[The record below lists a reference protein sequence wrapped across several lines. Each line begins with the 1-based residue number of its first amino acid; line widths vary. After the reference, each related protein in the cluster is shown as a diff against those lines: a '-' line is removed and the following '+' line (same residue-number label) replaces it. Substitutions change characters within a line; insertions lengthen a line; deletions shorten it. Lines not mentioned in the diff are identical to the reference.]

1 MPNLRR
7 GVDSN
12 CDVVGGNPTHRP
24 DALACVLVWRRAV
37 SARSLLLAAA
47 LAALIATAMLAGL
60 AEYSR
65 TVIVDGARSAVSAA
79 PVSERALL
87 VQGQGK
93 PGAEAALRDAVPGW
107 RVHSAGYSSGRQ
119 FAGPTGTARKDAN
132 SAVYASV
139 MFIDG
144 LRDHARLVRGEWAAP
159 GADPPQAM
167 LGEAAAAVLGVRAG
181 DTIPILD
188 RRTDR
193 LGSIRVAGVFAA
205 SRPGDGIW
213 LLTPELA
220 NGAGPSGTTYGPLV
234 LDRSDFE
241 KGWQAGGSAGWVA
254 EPDLSRVTLDDLLAL
269 RAVARTLPQTL
280 PARMGMGSSGQA
292 TTRLDLLVDRIQR
305 ADLVGRSALLTP
317 LLLIVVL
324 GGYALLLLAGLL
336 TEQRRSETALL
347 RARGADGKQL
357 GLLAFRE
364 GLLVVVPAVLI
375 VSPFVTPATWA
386 VTGAA
391 GVGCLLAITAPA
403 LRRGATYVDELTAR
417 TRQSVAQRAGID
429 IALVVLAVLAWMQLR
444 QYSSPLAGVGG
455 QLGIDPLLAAAAP
468 IGVLAASVV
477 ALRLLPPLTRIAERF
492 IDRGN
497 WFAERPEF
505 QMGMWQAGRR
515 PHAGPVLLLA
525 LAVAVSTLAWALA
538 GTAQR
543 SQVDQADHLAGADL
557 RLSETSGFAPA
568 GRADAVAKL
577 PGVETVLPGWRLA
590 TSLGEKSTPSTLLG
604 VDATRAAAVIRM
616 RPDLGDAGKLFADLA
631 ARRGDG
637 PRPAIATTGALD
649 VLHKKVGERVRL
661 PLGRG
666 DVEVVLAHEIATLPG
681 TEGEPAV
688 LIDLPSLEGYRIT
701 DWWIST
707 SSHAQTATAARA
719 LANIQVY
726 DRVELASAASQ
737 DPYGVGARWA
747 LFIAALGAIALALVG
762 VAVDVRATARRRMGE
777 MAVLHTLGATPRLL
791 ARSLVTEQGFL
802 AGLGILVG
810 VAVGLGVA
818 ATMAP
823 LVILTPSA
831 ARPDPEPLLYLDWRP
846 VAGTAAGLLLLAM
859 GMAGMIALTMRQRLI
874 AARLRLGA
882 ES

>member
-1 MPNLRR
+1 
-7 GVDSN
+7 
-12 CDVVGGNPTHRP
+12 
-24 DALACVLVWRRAV
+24 
-37 SARSLLLAAA
+37 
-47 LAALIATAMLAGL
+47 MLAGL

-65 TVIVDGARSAVSAA
+65 VVIVDGARSAVWAA

-87 VQGQGK
+87 VQGQGN
-93 PGAEAALRDAVPGW
+93 PGAEAALRAAVPGW
-107 RVHSAGYSSGRQ
+107 SVRSSGYSSGRQ
-119 FAGPTGTARKDAN
+119 FAGPTGSAQKD
-132 SAVYASV
+132 SGGAVYASV
-139 MFIDG
+139 MYLDG
-144 LRDHARLVRGEWAAP
+144 LREHARLVDGQWAVP
-159 GADPPQAM
+159 GSDPPQAM
-167 LGEAAAAVLGVRAG
+167 LGEAAASTLGIKAG

-193 LGSIRVAGVFAA
+193 TDQVKIAGIFAANDPGAGV
-205 SRPGDGIW
+205 W

-220 NGAGPSGTTYGPLV
+220 SGAGPSGTTYGPLV
-234 LDRSDFE
+234 LDRTDFD
-241 KGWQAGGSAGWVA
+241 KGWQTSGSAGWVA
-254 EPDLSRVTLDDLLAL
+254 EPDLSRVTLSDLLAL
-269 RAVARTLPQTL
+269 RAAARTLPQAL
-280 PARMGMGSSGQA
+280 PVAMGMGSSGQA

-336 TEQRRSETALL
+336 TEQRRAETALL
-347 RARGADGKQL
+347 RARGANGRQL
-357 GLLAFRE
+357 ALLAFRE
-364 GLLVVVPAVLI
+364 GLLIVVPAVLI
-375 VSPFVTPATWA
+375 VSPFVAPASWT

-391 GVGCLLAITAPA
+391 GVGCLMAMTAPA
-403 LRRGATYVDELTAR
+403 LRRGTTYVAELTAR
-417 TRQSVAQRAGID
+417 TRTSAAQRAGAD
-429 IALVVLAVLAWMQLR
+429 LALVVLAVLAWLQLR

-455 QLGIDPLLAAAAP
+455 TLGIDPLLAAAAP

-477 ALRLLPPLTRIAERF
+477 ALRLLPPLTRFAERF
-492 IDRGN
+492 IDRRN
-497 WFAERPEF
+497 WFAA

-568 GRADAVAKL
+568 GRAEAIEQL
-577 PGVETVLPGWRLA
+577 PGVETALPGWRLA

-604 VDATRAAAVIRM
+604 VDATKAAGVIRM
-616 RPDLGDAGKLFADLA
+616 RPDIGDAGALFADLA
-631 ARRGDG
+631 ARRSDG
-637 PRPAIATTGALD
+637 VVAAIATTSALE
-649 VLHKKVGERVRL
+649 VLHKNVGENVRL

-666 DVEVVLAHEIATLPG
+666 DIQVVLAHSVATLPG
-681 TEGEPAV
+681 TRGEPAI
-688 LIDLPSLEGYRIT
+688 LLDLVSLEGYRIN
-701 DWWIST
+701 DWWITTDPSQHT
-707 SSHAQTATAARA
+707 QAVAAAEA
-719 LANIQVY
+719 LRNIEVF
-726 DRVELASAASQ
+726 DPVGLASVASQ

-747 LFIAALGAIALALVG
+747 LFIAALGAVALALVG

-802 AGLGILVG
+802 AGLGIGVG
-810 VAVGLGVA
+810 IAVGLGVA

-831 ARPDPEPLLYLDWRP
+831 ARPNPEPLLFLDWRP
-846 VAGTAAGLLLLAM
+846 VAGTALALLLLAM
-859 GMAGMIALTMRQRLI
+859 AMAGMTALTMRQRLI

-882 ES
+882 E

>member
-1 MPNLRR
+1 M
-7 GVDSN
+7 
-12 CDVVGGNPTHRP
+12 
-24 DALACVLVWRRAV
+24 LVWRRAV

-65 TVIVDGARSAVSAA
+65 TVIVDGARSAVSSA

-93 PGAEAALRDAVPGW
+93 PGAEAALRGAVPGW
-107 RVHSAGYSSGRQ
+107 RVHAGGYATGRQ
-119 FAGPTGTARKDAN
+119 FTGPTGAAQKDAN
-132 SAVYASV
+132 GVVYASV
-139 MFIDG
+139 MFIEG
-144 LRDHARLVRGEWAAP
+144 LRDSARLISGEWAKP

-167 LGEAAAAVLGVRAG
+167 LGEAAANTLGVKAG
-181 DTIPILD
+181 DTLPILD
-188 RRTDR
+188 RRTDAPEQ
-193 LGSIRVAGVFAA
+193 IKIAGIFAA
-205 SRPGDGIW
+205 NDAQDGLW

-220 NGAGPSGTTYGPLV
+220 SGAGPSGTTYGPLV
-234 LDRSDFE
+234 LDRADFE
-241 KGWQAGGSAGWVA
+241 RGWQDGGSAGWVA
-254 EPDLSRVTLDDLLAL
+254 EPDLTKVSLDDLLAL
-269 RAVARTLPQTL
+269 RTVARDLPQTL
-280 PARMGMGSSGQA
+280 PTRMGMGSSGQA

-357 GLLAFRE
+357 AALAFRE
-364 GLLVVVPAVLI
+364 GLLIVVPAVLI
-375 VSPFVTPATWA
+375 VSPFVTAGTWL

-417 TRQSVAQRAGID
+417 KRQSFAQRAGID
-429 IALVVLAVLAWMQLR
+429 LALVALAVLAWTQLR

-492 IDRGN
+492 IDRRN
-497 WFAERPEF
+497 WFAA

-568 GRADAVAKL
+568 GRTEAVAKL
-577 PGVETVLPGWRLA
+577 PGIKEVVPGWRLI
-590 TSLGEKSTPSTLLG
+590 TSLGEKSTRSTLLG
-604 VDATRAAAVIRM
+604 LDVTKAATVIRM
-616 RPDLGDAGKLFADLA
+616 RPDLGDAGQLFADLA
-631 ARRGDG
+631 AQRGKG
-637 PRPAIATTGALD
+637 FKGAIASAAALE

-666 DVEVVLAHEIATLPG
+666 DIEVLLLHSVDTLPG
-681 TEGEPAV
+681 TDGGPAV
-688 LIDLPSLEGYRIT
+688 LIDLPSLEGFRVT
-701 DWWIST
+701 DWWIAT
-707 SSHAQTATAARA
+707 DPASHSQAAAAAQA
-719 LANIQVY
+719 LANIRVY
-726 DRVELASAASQ
+726 DRIALASQASQ

-747 LFIAALGAIALALVG
+747 LFIAALGAVALALVG

-777 MAVLHTLGATPRLL
+777 MAVLHTLGATPRML

-802 AGLGILVG
+802 AGLGIGVG
-810 VAVGLGVA
+810 MAVGLGVA

-831 ARPDPEPLLYLDWRP
+831 ARPDPEPLLHLDWRP
-846 VAGTAAGLLLLAM
+846 VVGTAAGLLLLAM
-859 GMAGMIALTMRQRLI
+859 GMAAMIATSMRQRLI
-874 AARLRLGA
+874 AARLRVGA
-882 ES
+882 E

>member
-1 MPNLRR
+1 M
-7 GVDSN
+7 
-12 CDVVGGNPTHRP
+12 
-24 DALACVLVWRRAV
+24 LVWRRAV

-65 TVIVDGARSAVSAA
+65 AVIVDGARSAVSAA

-93 PGAEAALRDAVPGW
+93 PGAEDALRAAVPGW
-107 RVHSAGYSSGRQ
+107 RVHSGGYSSGRQ
-119 FAGPTGTARKDAN
+119 FAGPTGTAQKDTN
-132 SAVYASV
+132 GAVYANV
-139 MFIDG
+139 MFIEG
-144 LRDHARLVRGEWAAP
+144 LRDSATLASGEWAVP

-167 LGEAAAAVLGVRAG
+167 LGQGAANALGVKAG

-188 RRTDR
+188 RRTDV
-193 LGSIRVAGVFAA
+193 LGQIKIAGIFRATDQD
-205 SRPGDGIW
+205 DGIW
-213 LLTPELA
+213 LLTPELSS
-220 NGAGPSGTTYGPLV
+220 GAGPSGTTYGPVV
-234 LDRSDFE
+234 LDRTDFE
-241 KGWQAGGSAGWVA
+241 RGWQTGGSAGWVA
-254 EPDLSRVTLDDLLAL
+254 EPDLSLVTLNDLLAL
-269 RAVARTLPQTL
+269 REKARTLPRTL
-280 PARMGMGSSGQA
+280 PTTMGMGSSGQA
-292 TTRLDLLVDRIQR
+292 NTRLDLLVDRIQR

-357 GLLAFRE
+357 AALAFRE
-364 GLLVVVPAVLI
+364 GLLIVVPAVLI
-375 VSPFVTPATWA
+375 VSPFVTPQTWA

-403 LRRGATYVDELTAR
+403 LRRGAIYVDELTAR

-429 IALVVLAVLAWMQLR
+429 LALVVLAVLAWMQLR

-477 ALRLLPPLTRIAERF
+477 ALRLLPPLTRFAERF
-492 IDRGN
+492 IDRRN
-497 WFAERPEF
+497 WFAA

-543 SQVDQADHLAGADL
+543 SQVDQANHLAGADL

-568 GRADAVAKL
+568 GRANAVAQL
-577 PGVETVLPGWRLA
+577 PGVRQVVPGWRLA

-604 VDATRAAAVIRM
+604 LDATRAAGVMRM
-616 RPDLGDAGKLFADLA
+616 RSDLGDARELFADLA
-631 ARRGDG
+631 ATRGSVKG
-637 PRPAIATTGALD
+637 AIATTGALE
-649 VLHKKVGERVRL
+649 VLHKKVGDRVRI

-666 DVEVVLAHEIATLPG
+666 DIEIALLHAVDTLPG
-681 TEGEPAV
+681 TDGGPAI
-688 LIDLPSLEGYRIT
+688 LIDLPALTGYTIN
-701 DWWIST
+701 DWWIAT
-707 SSHAQTATAARA
+707 DPASHSGAAAAAMA
-719 LANIQVY
+719 LNNIQVY
-726 DRVELASAASQ
+726 DRIALASQANQ

-747 LFIAALGAIALALVG
+747 LFIAALGAVALALVG

-802 AGLGILVG
+802 AGLGIGVG
-810 VAVGLGVA
+810 IVVGLGVA

-831 ARPDPEPLLYLDWRP
+831 ARPDPEPLLYMDWRP
-846 VAGTAAGLLLLAM
+846 VAGTALGLLLLAM
-859 GMAGMIALTMRQRLI
+859 LMAGMIATTMRQRLI